1 VTEMIAFV
9 GGPADGQKTE
19 RPKPN
24 IGTINIPTNGGGQF
38 QYTLR
43 RCRDEFGKPVEV
55 LAPAG
60 QEIDPSYL
68 KKHKL
73 RN

>member
-1 VTEMIAFV
+1 MIDFV
-9 GGPADGQKTE
+9 GGPANGQRIE
-19 RPKPN
+19 RPKPDVA
-24 IGTINIPTNGGGQF
+24 TINIPTSSGGQF

-43 RCRDEFGKPVEV
+43 RCRDELGKMVLV

-60 QEIDPSYL
+60 REIDSAYL